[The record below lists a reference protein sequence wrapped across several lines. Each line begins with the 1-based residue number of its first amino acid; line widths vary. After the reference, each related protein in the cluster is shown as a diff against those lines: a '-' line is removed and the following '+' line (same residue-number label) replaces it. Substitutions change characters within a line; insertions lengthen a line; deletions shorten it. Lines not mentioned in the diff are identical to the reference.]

1 MSVMKFTPWNRLHE
15 VSYMKYI
22 CRDVLGSLSQYTYD
36 VNTPNVPIIQAYE
49 KVHSEV
55 LQKLE
60 GKIPPEELNDLDCVV
75 KITSSS
81 GNYMTTNFPSLW
93 LLQIVFLGIP

>member
-1 MSVMKFTPWNRLHE
+1 MEYV
-15 VSYMKYI
+15 
-22 CRDVLGSLSQYTYD
+22 CRHVLGSVSQHAGD
-36 VNTPNVPIIQAYE
+36 KTPIVSIIQAYE

-81 GNYMTTNFPSLW
+81 GNYMTTNFPGGKSKKRRSNKRKSKKNLKK
-93 LLQIVFLGIP
+93 